1 MSEPKPA
8 AGLAEPPAREPDDL
22 PPDRPGRRARRAD
35 LLAVAAA
42 VVLVAAAAA
51 AGLYYNRP
59 NSGVVI
65 FVSAPPL
72 FADWLPHVG
81 PGSVFAVLIAAAV
94 VLHGPALAA
103 RLPWRRALVAGY
115 FASLAWIFS
124 LTLVDGWARGFAG
137 HLTIPQEYLHEV
149 PGITDIPRMLR
160 EFSSRILDFQP
171 NSWTTHVSGH
181 PPGATLVFVWLDRL
195 GLHGGAWAAT
205 AVVLVGSLV
214 AVAVPASVALLGRP
228 EAARSVLPFAVLTP
242 GAVWIGVSADGLF
255 AGVTATGLALL
266 ALSANGFAHGCRY
279 AAPAGLAAGGLLG
292 FGIFLSYGLVLL
304 GAVALAVAVL
314 GRQWRAAALAIV
326 AALAVVALFAWA
338 GFWWL
343 DGYHLVVERYY
354 QGVALVRPY
363 SYWVWADL
371 AAVAVA
377 LGPAVVAALRR
388 GLTEAFLPRPRR
400 AVWTE
405 PVLLLGIAALLAII
419 FADVSGL
426 SKAETERIWLPFG
439 AWLLPM
445 TALLPRPGR
454 RWWLAAQAATALAVN
469 HLLLTGW

>member
-1 MSEPKPA
+1 MSEPKTA
-8 AGLAEPPAREPDDL
+8 ARLAEPPAREPEA
-22 PPDRPGRRARRAD
+22 PVSGRRAD

-42 VVLVAAAAA
+42 VVLVAAATAV
-51 AGLYYNRP
+51 GLYYNRP
-59 NSGVVI
+59 HSGVII

-81 PGSVFAVLIAAAV
+81 PGSVFAVLVAVAV
-94 VLHGPALAA
+94 VLHGPSLAA
-103 RLPWRRALVAGY
+103 RLPWRRALAAGY
-115 FASLAWIFS
+115 LASLAWIFS
-124 LTLVDGWARGFAG
+124 LAMVDGWGRGFAG

-214 AVAVPASVALLGRP
+214 AVAVPATVALLGRP
-228 EAARSVLPFAVLTP
+228 EVARAVLPFAVLTP

-266 ALSANGFAHGCRY
+266 ALSATGFAQGRRY
-279 AAPAGLAAGGLLG
+279 AVPAGLAAGVLLG
-292 FGIFLSYGLVLL
+292 FGVFLSYGLVLL
-304 GAVALAVAVL
+304 GVLAVAVAVL

-326 AALAVVALFAWA
+326 AALAVVGVFAWA

-371 AAVAVA
+371 AAVTVA
-377 LGPAVVAALRR
+377 LGPAVVAAIRR
-388 GLTEAFLPRPRR
+388 GFASPRR
-400 AVWTE
+400 ALLTD
-405 PVLLLGIAALLAII
+405 PVLLLGLAALAAIL

-439 AWLLPM
+439 VWLLPL

>member
-8 AGLAEPPAREPDDL
+8 ARLAEPPAREPEA
-22 PPDRPGRRARRAD
+22 PVSGRRAD
-35 LLAVAAA
+35 LVAVAAA
-42 VVLVAAAAA
+42 VVLVAAATAV
-51 AGLYYNRP
+51 GLYYNRP
-59 NSGVVI
+59 HSGVII

-81 PGSVFAVLIAAAV
+81 PGSLFAVLVAVAV

-103 RLPWRRALVAGY
+103 HLPWRRALAAGY
-115 FASLAWIFS
+115 LASLAWIFS
-124 LTLVDGWARGFAG
+124 LAMVDGWTRGFAG
-137 HLTIPQEYLHEV
+137 RLTIPQEYLHEV

-171 NSWTTHVSGH
+171 HSWTTHVSGH
-181 PPGATLVFVWLDRL
+181 PPGATLVFVWLDRI

-205 AVVLVGSLV
+205 AVVLAGSLV
-214 AVAVPASVALLGRP
+214 AVAVPATVALLGRP
-228 EAARSVLPFAVLTP
+228 EAARAVLPFAVLTP

-266 ALSANGFAHGCRY
+266 ALSARGFTDGRRY
-279 AAPAGLAAGGLLG
+279 AAPAGLAAGILLG

-304 GAVALAVAVL
+304 GLLAVAVAVL
-314 GRQWRAAALAIV
+314 GRQWRAAALAIA
-326 AALAVVALFAWA
+326 AALAVVGTFAWA
-338 GFWWL
+338 GFWWF

-371 AAVAVA
+371 AAVVVA
-377 LGPAVVAALRR
+377 LGPAVVAAVRR
-388 GLTEAFLPRPRR
+388 GLASPRR
-400 AVWTE
+400 ALLTD
-405 PVLLLGIAALLAII
+405 PVLLLGLAALAAIV

-426 SKAETERIWLPFG
+426 SKAETEQIWLPFG
-439 AWLLPM
+439 VWLLPM

>member
-1 MSEPKPA
+1 
-8 AGLAEPPAREPDDL
+8 
-22 PPDRPGRRARRAD
+22 
-35 LLAVAAA
+35 
-42 VVLVAAAAA
+42 
-51 AGLYYNRP
+51 
-59 NSGVVI
+59 
-65 FVSAPPL
+65 
-72 FADWLPHVG
+72 
-81 PGSVFAVLIAAAV
+81 
-94 VLHGPALAA
+94 
-103 RLPWRRALVAGY
+103 
-115 FASLAWIFS
+115 
-124 LTLVDGWARGFAG
+124 
-137 HLTIPQEYLHEV
+137 
-149 PGITDIPRMLR
+149 
-160 EFSSRILDFQP
+160 
-171 NSWTTHVSGH
+171 
-181 PPGATLVFVWLDRL
+181 
-195 GLHGGAWAAT
+195 
-205 AVVLVGSLV
+205 
-214 AVAVPASVALLGRP
+214 VPATIALLGRP
-228 EAARSVLPFAVLTP
+228 GAARAVLPFAVLTP

-266 ALSANGFAHGCRY
+266 ALSAKGFARSRRY
-279 AAPAGLAAGGLLG
+279 AVPAGIAAGFLLG

-304 GAVALAVAVL
+304 GLVALAVAVL
-314 GRQWRAAALAIV
+314 GRQWRAAALAIA
-326 AALAVVALFAWA
+326 AALAVVGVFAWA

-400 AVWTE
+400 AVLAD
-405 PVLLLGIAALLAII
+405 PLLLLGIAALLAIV

-439 AWLLPM
+439 VWLLPM

>member
-1 MSEPKPA
+1 MSEPNPA
-8 AGLAEPPAREPDDL
+8 ARLAEPPAREPEL
-22 PPDRPGRRARRAD
+22 AAPDRPGRRAHRAD
-35 LLAVAAA
+35 LLAAAAA

-51 AGLYYNRP
+51 VGIHYNRP
-59 NSGVVI
+59 HSGVVI
-65 FVSAPPL
+65 FVSSPPL

-81 PGSVFAVLIAAAV
+81 PGSVFAVLIAVAV

-103 RLPWRRALVAGY
+103 RLSWRRALAAGY
-115 FASLAWIFS
+115 LASLAWIFS
-124 LTLVDGWARGFAG
+124 LAMVDGWARGFAG
-137 HLTIPQEYLHEV
+137 RLTIPQEYLHEV

-160 EFSSRILDFQP
+160 EFSSRILDFRP
-171 NSWTTHVSGH
+171 DSWTTHVSGH

-205 AVVLVGSLV
+205 AVVLAGSLV
-214 AVAVPASVALLGRP
+214 AVAVPATVALLGRA
-228 EAARSVLPFAVLTP
+228 EAARAVLPFAVLTP

-255 AGVTATGLALL
+255 AGTTATGLALL
-266 ALSANGFAHGCRY
+266 ALSAKGFSTGRRY
-279 AAPAGLAAGGLLG
+279 AVPAGLAAGVLLG

-304 GAVALAVAVL
+304 GLLALAVAIL
-314 GRQWRAAALAIV
+314 GRQWRAVALAVV
-326 AALAVVALFAWA
+326 AALAVVGVFAWA

-371 AAVAVA
+371 AAVVVA

-388 GLTEAFLPRPRR
+388 GFADAFLPRPGR
-400 AVWTE
+400 ALLSD
-405 PVLLLGIAALLAII
+405 PVLLLGVAALLTIV

-439 AWLLPM
+439 VWLLPM

-454 RWWLAAQAATALAVN
+454 RWWLAAQAVTALAVN

>member
-8 AGLAEPPAREPDDL
+8 ARLAEPPARETEAPV
-22 PPDRPGRRARRAD
+22 PGRRAD
-35 LLAVAAA
+35 LVAVAAV
-42 VVLVAAAAA
+42 VVLVVAATAV
-51 AGLYYNRP
+51 GLYYNRP

-65 FVSAPPL
+65 FVSSPPL

-81 PGSVFAVLIAAAV
+81 PGSVFAVLVAVAV

-103 RLPWRRALVAGY
+103 RLSWRRALAAGY
-115 FASLAWIFS
+115 LASLAWIFS
-124 LTLVDGWARGFAG
+124 LAMVDGWSRGFAG

-171 NSWTTHVSGH
+171 HSWTTHVSGH
-181 PPGATLVFVWLDRL
+181 PPGATLVFVWLDRI

-214 AVAVPASVALLGRP
+214 AVAVPATVALLGRA
-228 EAARSVLPFAVLTP
+228 EAARTVLPFAVLTP

-266 ALSANGFAHGCRY
+266 ALSAKAFTDGRRY
-279 AAPAGLAAGGLLG
+279 AVPAGLAAGALLG

-304 GAVALAVAVL
+304 GLLAVAVAVL
-314 GRQWRAAALAIV
+314 GRQWRAAALAIA
-326 AALAVVALFAWA
+326 AALAVVGVFAWA

-377 LGPAVVAALRR
+377 LGPAVVAAVRR
-388 GLTEAFLPRPRR
+388 GLGSPRR
-400 AVWTE
+400 ALLTE
-405 PVLLLGIAALLAII
+405 PVLLIGLAALAAIL

-439 AWLLPM
+439 VWLLPM
-445 TALLPRPGR
+445 TALLPRPDR

>member
-1 MSEPKPA
+1 MSEPNPA
-8 AGLAEPPAREPDDL
+8 ARLAEPPAREPAA
-22 PPDRPGRRARRAD
+22 PVSGRRAD

-42 VVLVAAAAA
+42 AVLVAAATAV
-51 AGLYYNRP
+51 GWYYNRP

-81 PGSVFAVLIAAAV
+81 PGSVFAVLVAVAV

-103 RLPWRRALVAGY
+103 RLPWRGALAAGY
-115 FASLAWIFS
+115 LASLAWIFS
-124 LTLVDGWARGFAG
+124 LAMVDGWARGFAG

-181 PPGATLVFVWLDRL
+181 PPGATLVFVWLDRF

-214 AVAVPASVALLGRP
+214 AVAVPATVALLGRP
-228 EAARSVLPFAVLTP
+228 ETAREVLPFAVLTP

-266 ALSANGFAHGCRY
+266 ALSAKGFADGGRY
-279 AAPAGLAAGGLLG
+279 AVPAGLAAGLLLG

-304 GAVALAVAVL
+304 GVLALAVAVL
-314 GRQWRAAALAIV
+314 GRQWRAAALAIA
-326 AALAVVALFAWA
+326 AALAVVGVFAWA

-371 AAVAVA
+371 AAVTVA
-377 LGPAVVAALRR
+377 LGPAVVAAVRR
-388 GLTEAFLPRPRR
+388 GLGSPRR
-400 AVWTE
+400 ALLTD
-405 PVLLLGIAALLAII
+405 PVLLLGLAALAAIL